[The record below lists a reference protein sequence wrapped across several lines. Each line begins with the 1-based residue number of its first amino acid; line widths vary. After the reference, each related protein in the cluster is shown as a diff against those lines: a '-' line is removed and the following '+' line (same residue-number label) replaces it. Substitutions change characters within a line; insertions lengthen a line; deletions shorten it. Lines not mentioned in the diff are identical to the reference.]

1 MVLISSM
8 VVDLTLI
15 FVISDRI
22 LHKNQREGCDLW
34 KEVDRNGITDPRKAI
49 GEGRRN
55 PRQSYSNGNSL

>member
-1 MVLISSM
+1 MFLASSM
-8 VVDLTLI
+8 IVGLTLI
-15 FVISDRI
+15 SVISDRI
-22 LHKNQREGCDLW
+22 LHKNKRKGCDLW